1 MNLNL
6 KAKAEKIKLV
16 AFDVDGVM
24 TDGSLTFAE
33 NGMEIKTYNAKDGM
47 GINMLNKAGII
58 TAIITARVNETVRIR
73 AKILDIKE
81 LFEGQKNKIEALEE
95 LCKKYN
101 FDRVYDLVERVSSY
115 FNVKPIIAHIER
127 YRYLYANRNNLENL
141 RKLGCL
147 FQIDAA
153 IVLMGKFF
161 VKRAVMNLIS
171 DGFVDIVA
179 SDCHD
184 EIRCPNL
191 EPAYEVIEK
200 KLGKDVCDRL
210 KKNPYLI
217 LENVSA
223 QKIMP

>member
-1 MNLNL
+1 MVLQL
-6 KAKAEKIKLV
+6 LITIKLLIMV
-16 AFDVDGVM
+16 KYNLLDKQREFIEIPHN
-24 TDGSLTFAE
+24 E
-33 NGMEIKTYNAKDGM
+33 N
-47 GINMLNKAGII
+47 
-58 TAIITARVNETVRIR
+58 
-73 AKILDIKE
+73 
-81 LFEGQKNKIEALEE
+81 
-95 LCKKYN
+95 N

-127 YRYLYANRNNLENL
+127 FRYLYANRNNLENL
-141 RKLGCL
+141 RRLGCL

-153 IVLMGKFF
+153 VVLMGKFF

>member
-47 GINMLNKAGII
+47 GVNMLNKAGII

-81 LFEGQKNKIEALEE
+81 LFEGQKNKIEALDE

-101 FDRVYDLVERVSSY
+101 LTYDEIAYMGDDLPDLCVLERVGLSGCPNDAVWEVQDECKFISSY
-115 FNVKPIIAHIER
+115 AGGR
-127 YRYLYANRNNLENL
+127 
-141 RKLGCL
+141 G
-147 FQIDAA
+147 
-153 IVLMGKFF
+153 
-161 VKRAVMNLIS
+161 AVREFCNFILKAKNIS
-171 DGFVDIVA
+171 WKDLD
-179 SDCHD
+179 
-184 EIRCPNL
+184 PN
-191 EPAYEVIEK
+191 K
-200 KLGKDVCDRL
+200 
-210 KKNPYLI
+210 
-217 LENVSA
+217 
-223 QKIMP
+223 Q